1 MKFSN
6 YSNGQPLR
14 KINVV
19 VWVILKYGAACHTC
33 EEDRWFEAESMAE
46 VAGQGVLADNKHP
59 ESEYETVMAL
69 ATELVT
75 WVAIGAMVFGGVVPY
90 IPQYRKIRRLKDAE
104 GFSTFVCLVLLIAN
118 ILRILFW

>member
-1 MKFSN
+1 
-6 YSNGQPLR
+6 
-14 KINVV
+14 
-19 VWVILKYGAACHTC
+19 
-33 EEDRWFEAESMAE
+33 MAD
-46 VAGQGVLADNKHP
+46 VAGQGGVLADNKHP
-59 ESEYETVMAL
+59 DSDYESVMAL